1 MYVAGGLGLN
11 SVCNGQLVR
20 EGMFGDV
27 LLPPYQGYD
36 GIAVGCCVYGLF
48 GNRYDT
54 SSSASSASSISSDAN
69 HEDKDR
75 NNLDNSND
83 LPDPD
88 TATTSSPE
96 GQILLFPKCIQSDTG
111 RIGEDSPEGVG
122 YRFVP

>member
-1 MYVAGGLGLN
+1 MYVVGGLGLN

-20 EGMFGDV
+20 DGMFGDV

-75 NNLDNSND
+75 IIL
-83 LPDPD
+83 
-88 TATTSSPE
+88 TTPMTKTMTPML
-96 GQILLFPKCIQSDTG
+96 QLRK
-111 RIGEDSPEGVG
+111 
-122 YRFVP
+122 